1 MNFKTLIDSYKEIVS
16 QGKISNIIRVVKKAL
31 ESYGRANSGLWVT
44 SLCFYTILSLVP
56 IFAILFSLG
65 TWLGIADYFL
75 VKLRD
80 YSPLNEESINLLIT
94 FAQNFLENTRTG
106 ILAGI
111 GFLFLGWTLISM
123 FSIIEKAFND
133 IWRVEKSRMFLRKI
147 TDYISFFILFP
158 TLLVISSGVV
168 KIIADKVGLEN
179 IALSILIKLIPF
191 LTLLFFFTTMYM
203 LIPNTKVRFIP
214 ALIAA
219 VFISLFFA
227 GFQSLF
233 ILLQGMVNTY
243 NKIYG
248 SFSVIFIFLFWLKLM
263 WFFIIL
269 GAHLCYFLQNRE
281 LHLFTK
287 SVEDVSFKIKEYTA
301 VILMKELVERYLNS
315 LTPLTINEI
324 VKKYGIPY
332 EVIKYILNIF
342 MENELV
348 GEIGEKDDK
357 SYVIIKNVDGISF
370 KTIFKSLEN
379 FGERI
384 SIENSEEIEKLLEC
398 VRDKNFKFSFKEYIE
413 KGAVA
418 N

>member
-65 TWLGIADYFL
+65 TWLGVADYFL

-219 VFISLFFA
+219 VFISLFFS

-287 SVEDVSFKIKEYTA
+287 SVEDVNFKIKEYTA

-332 EVIKYILNIF
+332 EVIKYILNVFI
-342 MENELV
+342 ENELV

-370 KTIFKSLEN
+370 KTVFKSLEN

-413 KGAVA
+413 K

>member
-65 TWLGIADYFL
+65 TWLGVADYFL

-168 KIIADKVGLEN
+168 EIIADRVGLEN

-219 VFISLFFA
+219 VFISLFFS

-287 SVEDVSFKIKEYTA
+287 SVEDVNFKIKEYTA

-332 EVIKYILNIF
+332 EVIKYILNVFI
-342 MENELV
+342 ENELV

-370 KTIFKSLEN
+370 KTVFKSLEN

-413 KGAVA
+413 K

>member
-65 TWLGIADYFL
+65 TWLGVADYFL

-168 KIIADKVGLEN
+168 KIIADRVGLEN

-219 VFISLFFA
+219 VFISLFFS

-287 SVEDVSFKIKEYTA
+287 SVEDVNFKIKEYTA

-332 EVIKYILNIF
+332 EVIKYILNVFI
-342 MENELV
+342 ENELV

-370 KTIFKSLEN
+370 KTVFKSLEN

-384 SIENSEEIEKLLEC
+384 NIENSEEIEKLLEC

-413 KGAVA
+413 K

>member
-1 MNFKTLIDSYKEIVS
+1 MGVKTIIASYKEIIS
-16 QGKISNIIRVVKKAL
+16 QSKLSNIINVIKKAL
-31 ESYGRANSGLWVT
+31 ESYKRANSGLWVT

-65 TWLGIADYFL
+65 TWLGVADYFL
-75 VKLRD
+75 NKLID
-80 YSPLNEESINLLIT
+80 YSPLNEESVNLLIT

-168 KIIADKVGLEN
+168 KIIADRVGLEN
-179 IALSILIKLIPF
+179 AGLSIFIKFIPF
-191 LTLLFFFTTMYM
+191 LTLLFFFTSMYM

-219 VFISLFFA
+219 IFISMFFS

-233 ILLQGMVNTY
+233 MSLQAMVNTY

-248 SFSVIFIFLFWLKLM
+248 SFSVIFIFLFWLKIM

-287 SVEDVSFKIKEYTA
+287 SVEDISFKIKEYAA
-301 VILMKELVERYLNS
+301 VILMKELIERYLNN

-332 EVIKYILNIF
+332 EVVKYVLEIF
-342 MENELV
+342 VSDELV
-348 GEIGEKDDK
+348 GEIGEKEDK
-357 SYVIIKNVDGISF
+357 SYVIIKNIEGISF

-384 SIENSEEIEKLLEC
+384 TIESDEEIEKLLDC
-398 VRDKNFKFSFKEYIE
+398 VREKNFNFSFKDYIE
-413 KGAVA
+413 K

>member
-65 TWLGIADYFL
+65 TWLGVADYFL

-80 YSPLNEESINLLIT
+80 YSPLNDESINLLIT

-168 KIIADKVGLEN
+168 KIIADRVGLEN

-219 VFISLFFA
+219 VFISLFFS

-287 SVEDVSFKIKEYTA
+287 SVEDVNFKIKEYTA

-332 EVIKYILNIF
+332 EVIKYILNVFI
-342 MENELV
+342 ENELV

-384 SIENSEEIEKLLEC
+384 NIENSEEVEKLLEC

-413 KGAVA
+413 K